1 MKPFKIKDTCSL
13 KELEGELSEGNFG
26 PTEIRRKFIDAMSD
40 GKTNPLS
47 LDGLKFLSNEELL
60 GRYIEI
66 DNGAARTKWHIC
78 WLLRQRFDSNI
89 LFGKYIDEFKSS
101 VVTLCYN
108 NRMSINRAWRA
119 GKFCESNNINDIAEF
134 KLSKTVIYELS
145 AAANEDVATQVFEAI
160 KERDTAISVQEA
172 KRLLM
177 QARAIEISVERQVEE
192 TELSSDESDGVEIE
206 VEHPLLYEEES
217 ESDRAIE
224 KVVDVVRM
232 YQDIIS
238 IDALIRKLQS
248 LGWN

>member
-1 MKPFKIKDTCSL
+1 MVKFRTKGLSTLNEFDIEPEEGFDVGKYRKKLVEVVGGKIDNL
-13 KELEGELSEGNFG
+13 
-26 PTEIRRKFIDAMSD
+26 
-40 GKTNPLS
+40 LS
-47 LDGLKFLSNEELL
+47 LNELKHLSNEELL
-60 GRYIEI
+60 NRYIEI
-66 DNGAARTKWHIC
+66 DNGAARAKWHIC
-78 WLLRQRFDSNI
+78 WLIRQRFDSDK
-89 LFGKYIDEFKSS
+89 LFGQFIEAFANSTASLCSS
-101 VVTLCYN
+101 S
-108 NRMSINRAWRA
+108 RASIYRAWRA

-160 KERDTAISVQEA
+160 KERDTIISVQEA

-177 QARAIEISVERQVEE
+177 QARAIEVSVERQVEE
-192 TELSSDESDGVEIE
+192 TEPNPDELDEIE
-206 VEHPLLYEEES
+206 VEHLPFYGEES